1 MSEVRKSVKTILDLV
16 GNTPLVELRGYE
28 NKNELGAHI
37 YGKLEYFNPTGSVKD
52 RVAKYLIEEA
62 EKSGKLKPGD
72 TIFENTSGNTGIA
85 LAAFG
90 AAKGNKVII
99 AIEPGVSPERT
110 QILKAHGAEVK
121 SFFDVPG
128 VLEIMQSPDATFQSS
143 INAMEAYA
151 VSNGYYYPNQCGND
165 ANVIAHYETTGPEIW
180 EQLDGKVDIFVA
192 MCGTGGTITGVSRYL
207 KEKNPDA
214 KVVLVLPDED
224 SLPAPGKTEP
234 KIDGIMKLH
243 GKDDPFA
250 PIFFKRHGF
259 NYDEEIIVSAT
270 DAYKTAREIAS
281 TDGVF
286 IGESSAAALV
296 AAKELANRPENKGKN
311 IVVMF
316 ADGGAKYLST
326 SMFAE

>member
-1 MSEVRKSVKTILDLV
+1 MSNERKATKTILDLV
-16 GNTPLVELRGYE
+16 GNTPLVELRGYDA
-28 NKNELGAHI
+28 KNELGAKI

-62 EKSGKLKPGD
+62 VKSGELKPGD

-85 LAAFG
+85 IAAFG
-90 AAKGNKVII
+90 ASLGNKVVI
-99 AIEPGVSPERT
+99 ALEPGVSPERT
-110 QILKAHGAEVK
+110 QILHAFGAEVK

-128 VLEIMQSPDATFQSS
+128 VLEVMQSPDANFQSS
-143 INAMEAYA
+143 IDAMAAYA
-151 VSNGYYYPNQCGND
+151 KSNGYYYPNQCGND
-165 ANVIAHYETTGPEIW
+165 ANVKAHYETTGPEIL

-192 MCGTGGTITGVSRYL
+192 MCGTGGTITGVSRAL

-224 SLPAPGKTEP
+224 SLAAPGKTDP

-259 NYDEEIIVSAT
+259 NYDEEIVVSAT
-270 DAYKTAREIAS
+270 DAYATAREIAS
-281 TDGVF
+281 TDGIF
-286 IGESSAAALV
+286 IGESSAGALV
-296 AAKELANRPENKGKN
+296 AAKELAKRPENKDKN
-311 IVVMF
+311 IVVLF
-316 ADGGAKYLST
+316 ADGGNKYLST
-326 SMFAE
+326 SMFS

>member
-1 MSEVRKSVKTILDLV
+1 MSDVRKATGTILDLV
-16 GNTPLVELRGYE
+16 GNTPLVELKGYD
-28 NKNELGAHI
+28 NKHNLDAHI
-37 YGKLEYFNPTGSVKD
+37 YGKLEYFNPAGSVKD
-52 RVAKYLIEEA
+52 RVVKYLIEDG

-90 AAKGNKVII
+90 AAKGHKVII
-99 AIEPGVSPERT
+99 ALEPGVSPERT
-110 QILKAHGAEVK
+110 QILHAYGAEVK
-121 SFFDVPG
+121 SFFDIPG
-128 VLEIMQSPDATFQSS
+128 VLEVMQSPDANFQSS
-143 INAMEAYA
+143 IDKMAAFAE
-151 VSNGYYYPNQCGND
+151 SNGYYYPNQCGND
-165 ANVIAHYETTGPEIW
+165 ANVLAHYETTAPEIW

-192 MCGTGGTITGVSRYL
+192 MCGTGGTITGVSRFL

-250 PIFFKRHGF
+250 PIFFRRHGF
-259 NYDEEIIVSAT
+259 NYDEEIVVSAT
-270 DAYKTAREIAS
+270 DAYETAREIAA

-286 IGESSAAALV
+286 VGESSAGALV
-296 AAKELANRPENKGKN
+296 AARELAKRPENKGKN
-311 IVVMF
+311 IVVLF
-316 ADGGAKYLST
+316 ADGGNKYLST
-326 SMFAE
+326 SMFA

>member
-1 MSEVRKSVKTILDLV
+1 MASKSILDLV
-16 GNTPLVELRGYE
+16 GNTPLVELKGFDE
-28 NKNELGAHI
+28 KNGLGGNI
-37 YGKLEYFNPTGSVKD
+37 YAKLEYFNPTGSVKD

-99 AIEPGVSPERT
+99 ALEPGVSPERT
-110 QILKAHGAEVK
+110 QILKAYGAEVK
-121 SFFDVPG
+121 SFFDIPRVQ
-128 VLEIMQSPDATFQSS
+128 EIMMSKDATFQSS
-143 INAMEAYA
+143 IDAMEAYA
-151 VSNGYYYPNQCGND
+151 VANGYYYPNQCGND
-165 ANVIAHYETTGPEIW
+165 ANVKAHYETTGPEIY

-192 MCGTGGTITGVSRYL
+192 MCGTGGTVAGVSRYL
-207 KEKNPDA
+207 KEKNKDA

-224 SLPAPGKTEP
+224 SLPAPGKTTP

-259 NYDEEIIVSAT
+259 NYDEEIVVSAT
-270 DAYKTAREIAS
+270 EAYKLAREVAS

-286 IGESSAAALV
+286 VGESSAAALV
-296 AAKELANRPENKGKN
+296 AAKELAKRPENKGKN
-311 IVVMF
+311 IVVLF
-316 ADGGAKYLST
+316 ADGGMKYLS
-326 SMFAE
+326 SSIYAAD

>member
-1 MSEVRKSVKTILDLV
+1 MSNIKKATNTIIDLV
-16 GNTPLVELRGYE
+16 GNTPLVELKGYDR
-28 NKNELGAHI
+28 NNELDAHI

-62 EKSGKLKPGD
+62 YDSGKLKSGD

-90 AAKGNKVII
+90 AAKGNKVVI
-99 AIEPGVSPERT
+99 ALEPGVSPERT
-110 QILKAHGAEVK
+110 QILHAFGADVM
-121 SFFDVPG
+121 SFMDVPG
-128 VLEIMQSPDATFQSS
+128 VPEVMSSPDANFQSS
-143 INAMEAYA
+143 IDAMEAYA
-151 VSNGYYYPNQCGND
+151 VSQGYYYPNQCGND

-207 KEKNPDA
+207 KEQNPDA
-214 KVVLVLPDED
+214 KVVLVLPDEE
-224 SLPAPGKTEP
+224 SLAAPDKTDP

-259 NYDEEIIVSAT
+259 NYDEEIVVSAKE
-270 DAYKTAREIAS
+270 AYKVGREVAS
-281 TDGVF
+281 TDGIF
-286 IGESSAAALV
+286 IGESSAGALV
-296 AAKELANRPENKGKN
+296 AARELAKRPENKGKN
-311 IVVMF
+311 IVVLF
-316 ADGGAKYLST
+316 ADGGNKYLST
-326 SMFAE
+326 SMFS